1 VKKEAS
7 GLLPCGHLELRRPKE
22 AAVHHPALPPPTKQW
37 WEMELEAHAAYCGPD
52 DPEDAPGQHLLLG
65 RSANEDYRQVAYI
78 AQEVELWSAK
88 DSGNFI
94 DLATAAPSP
103 PLTPKEEEENSDFS
117 DNGDNFLQYMF
128 TKNSQYPILQQV

>member
-1 VKKEAS
+1 MWPPRAS
-7 GLLPCGHLELRRPKE
+7 PTQGGSR
-22 AAVHHPALPPPTKQW
+22 PPPGAATTNEAVVEQW